1 MGSYY
6 ADSFDLDLIR
16 TEGRNLLT
24 VIGGGGG
31 GLSGGCRWHT
41 AKEEVI
47 TKTVSS
53 PLDKDRY
60 TLKQGLFFCG
70 RVAISVSVWC

>member
-31 GLSGGCRWHT
+31 GAFRGLQMAHSKRGSHHKNGF
-41 AKEEVI
+41 I
-47 TKTVSS
+47 SS
-53 PLDKDRY
+53 
-60 TLKQGLFFCG
+60 
-70 RVAISVSVWC
+70 

>member
-31 GLSGGCRWHT
+31 LSGGYRWHT

-70 RVAISVSVWC
+70 RVAISVWC

>member
-31 GLSGGCRWHT
+31 LSGGYRWHT

-60 TLKQGLFFCG
+60 TLKQGFFFCG
-70 RVAISVSVWC
+70 RVAISVWC